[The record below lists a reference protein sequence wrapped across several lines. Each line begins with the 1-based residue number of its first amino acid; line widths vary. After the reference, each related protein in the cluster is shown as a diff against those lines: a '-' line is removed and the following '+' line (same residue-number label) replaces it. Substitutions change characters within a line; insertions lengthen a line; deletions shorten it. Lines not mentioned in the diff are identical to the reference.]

1 MEETS
6 AQQAGQGTG
15 AVDDTHTVHTTVEGE
30 EHDDEDDLRVVV
42 NKTRATHG
50 YDKSDAHP

>member
-15 AVDDTHTVHTTVEGE
+15 AVDDIYSAHYYVEEE
-30 EHDDEDDLRVVV
+30 EHDDDLWVVV
-42 NKTRATHG
+42 I
-50 YDKSDAHP
+50 S